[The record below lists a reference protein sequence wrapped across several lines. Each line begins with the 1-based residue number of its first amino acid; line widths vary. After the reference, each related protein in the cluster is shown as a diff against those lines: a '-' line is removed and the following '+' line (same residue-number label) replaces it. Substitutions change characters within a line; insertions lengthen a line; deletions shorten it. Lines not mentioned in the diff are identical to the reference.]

1 MIRINKTNKIEKL
14 FFPDSNRAI
23 KTERSKADD
32 THQWVKYTFDTLSGG
47 YNATYPLPFDF
58 DGHFARTGDSVKLE
72 ATLYNGDG
80 TLVKAVEKTYRA
92 KNVGFDAYS
101 LNYNPHLTAGTTS
114 AYNGVTIPQDNP
126 DNLVPN
132 GHRNVHGNVTVDSL
146 DEKYVQ
152 PKTTATALLVT
163 SLAAQSEGQP
173 GKQGLIHPQ
182 NVKFVLTLPK
192 GPKIDGFKAG
202 NDEDYFRSVE
212 VLSDGS
218 TRYTYMVR
226 NPKFRAPAELVSN
239 MRVFNERANW
249 DIDFTGAPLSSD
261 VHIPIEYYYDAND
274 DSTGGTLIAQ
284 RDETYYFKP
293 ELFKSVGWREAEIDS
308 AGYKVAADCGFG
320 RGDPTYYYM
329 NKHLYCGVKCD
340 LTDTG
345 IGYSIDFKD
354 YNNGSSVSNPDS
366 GGQSSQWKDLNVYL
380 KGDNSEDLY
389 FKSLRVQE
397 VVSNKSDK
405 SIKEKDTRALQKV
418 FKDGKAKL
426 YGIRADGS
434 RKLLK
439 DKVEIADK
447 IEVEDAKR
455 EFVSLKIEF
464 DELVTLDNAFIRV
477 VAYNG
482 FTPAAIKKL
491 DALAESTSVPY
502 QIEAAGL
509 IDGEGMS
516 PFGGD
521 TRTVFVSPL
530 HPQVHTFENDSQ
542 QFVFQQEDSKD
553 LKPITVK
560 VGPRL
565 PDVTYGQ
572 YDVIKNVR
580 TVTILPDGFKLVKNA
595 NTPNG
600 WVKDTGSGLW
610 DWQGVKEPK
619 VQEIQNYH
627 GTGKTAVVIDY
638 GDVGAAHAGAVDLKI
653 VATKYATPGD
663 NDIVTYMSYDDN
675 DIVRPYQF
683 DAKADNLG
691 PFSSKDVLD
700 VDDDG
705 NREEIFEKV
714 VARITYV
721 PPMELVLS
729 NRVKYD
735 GEWGTVAT
743 GELGDSLSYKLN
755 VFNNSIVPAKSLT
768 VLDVLP
774 YKGDHAVAP
783 NDKGEY
789 PARHSSFVAGLTASV
804 ESVNSDD
811 VKEKFTFYYQT
822 SAQGD
827 DLKSVRDSQWVTAD
841 KISDWSEVKSVKAVL
856 RDGQEIASKTSVD
869 ILIPSKIPYDTKLH
883 DDRTKTPDKAVNS
896 SAFSLDGKSY
906 SEANEVVTYFGKY
919 KVNGRF
925 FVDKNKNGVYDRGV
939 DKPLSHRKLTL
950 MAANTDSTDAE
961 GGRSAFS
968 EVKHP
973 NGDRIDLAT
982 NSEGQYES
990 VVYRAGTY
998 RVQAQRNSGETFSTR
1013 SGQGIEANNVDA
1025 TLIKGDR
1032 ALTSVLVLSLQ
1043 EREATRNVA
1052 VQYDPGSV
1060 KVVKTATVEAD
1071 NPDAGR
1077 PLVGV
1082 EFEIRTADG
1091 KPVTDINDKPVSS
1104 VKTDG
1109 KGELVFKDLLLGSYV
1124 VKEVKAPAGYKTDTT
1139 AYPVTITHDNP
1150 NGTVTVGN
1158 SLDRTSVTVA
1168 KAWVDDNNR
1177 DGVRPDKVTIHLL
1190 ANGEKTD
1197 QMLELTAGN
1206 KWTGSFTGLVTHR
1219 NGQAVKYTVSE
1230 DAVAEYE
1237 SKITGDAKAGF
1248 TVTNTHMPA
1257 VTSVKVSKTWVDD
1270 DNRDGIRPDKVTV
1283 RLLAN
1288 GKKTDQMLEL
1298 TAGNKWTGSFD
1309 KLFVNENGQPVK
1321 YTVSEDAVDKY
1332 TAGVTGDAASG
1343 FTVTNTHEPDTVSV
1357 KVTKVWADRDDVHQ
1371 VRPDKVAIHLL
1382 ANGEKTDKTLELN
1395 AGNKWTGSFD
1405 NLFVNEKGQPIEYS
1419 ISEDPVTGYVT
1430 GEIEGNSADGFTVTN
1445 TVIEGSVVFM
1455 KVDENKK
1462 PVAGAVFEVVDKSG
1476 KRVAEATSDSQGQ
1489 VRVDRLG
1496 FGEYRVREVSAPDGY
1511 EKTDW
1516 NKQFTI
1522 DQQGQVVDMG
1532 VVVNKKIL
1540 TTPQPKRLSA
1550 TGVDITMV
1558 VAFVVVLTGL
1568 ALVAFTIKK
1577 TH

>member
-14 FFPDSNRAI
+14 FFPDSNKAI
-23 KTERSKADD
+23 KTERGADD

-47 YNATYPLPFDF
+47 YNVTYPLPFDF

-80 TLVKAVEKTYRA
+80 TPVKAVEKTYRA

-101 LNYNPHLTAGTTS
+101 LNYNPHLTAETTS

-132 GHRNVHGNVTVDSL
+132 GHRNVHGKVTVDSL

-249 DIDFTGAPLSSD
+249 NIDFTGAPLNSD

-284 RDETYYFKP
+284 RDETYYFEP
-293 ELFKSVGWREAEIDS
+293 ELFKGVGWREAEIDS
-308 AGYKVAADCGFG
+308 DGRNVVANCGFG
-320 RGDPTYYYM
+320 RGVPTYYYM
-329 NKHLYCGVKCD
+329 NKHLYHGECD

-345 IGYSIDFKD
+345 IGYRIDFKD
-354 YNNGSSVSNPDS
+354 YNNGSGVSNPDS

-380 KGDNSEDLY
+380 RGQNSEDLY
-389 FKSLRVQE
+389 FKSLHVQG

-405 SIKEKDTRALQKV
+405 SVKEKDTRALQKV
-418 FKDGKAKL
+418 FEDGKAKL

-464 DELVTLDNAFIRV
+464 DELVTLDNASIIV

-516 PFGGD
+516 PFGG
-521 TRTVFVSPL
+521 TNTVFVSPL

-560 VGPRL
+560 VGPHL
-565 PDVTYGQ
+565 LDVTYGQ

-580 TVTILPDGFKLVKNA
+580 TVTVLPDGFKLVKNT

-600 WVKDTGSGLW
+600 WVKDTGRGLW

-653 VATKYATPGD
+653 IATKCATPGD
-663 NDIVTYMSYDDN
+663 NDIVTYMSYEDN
-675 DIVRPYQF
+675 DIVRPYKF
-683 DAKADNLG
+683 NAKADNLG
-691 PFSSKDVLD
+691 PYSSKDVLD

-721 PPMELVLS
+721 PPLELVLN
-729 NRVKYD
+729 NRVKYKD
-735 GEWGTVAT
+735 EWGTVAT
-743 GELGDSLSYKLN
+743 GELGDSISYKLN
-755 VFNNSIVPAKSLT
+755 VFNNSIVPAKSLA

-774 YKGDHAVAP
+774 YKGDHAIAP

-789 PARHSSFVAGLTASV
+789 PARHSSFVTGLTASV
-804 ESVNSDD
+804 ESANDDSVNSM
-811 VKEKFTFYYQT
+811 FTFYYQT

-883 DDRTKTPDKAVNS
+883 DDRSKTPDKAVNS
-896 SAFSLDGKSY
+896 SAFTLDGTNY
-906 SEANEVVTYFGKY
+906 SEANGVEAYFATY

-939 DKPLSHRKLTL
+939 DKPLSHRRLTL
-950 MAANTDSTDAE
+950 MAANTDSTDAD
-961 GGRSAFS
+961 GGGSVFS

-973 NGDRIDLAT
+973 NGDRIDLIT

-1013 SGQGIEANNVDA
+1013 SGRGIEANNVDA
-1025 TLIKGDR
+1025 ALINGDR

-1124 VKEVKAPAGYKTDTT
+1124 VKEVKAPVGYKTDTT

-1168 KAWVDDNNR
+1168 KKWVDDNNR
-1177 DGVRPDKVTIHLL
+1177 DGVRPDKVIVRLL

-1206 KWTGSFTGLVTHR
+1206 KWTGT
-1219 NGQAVKYTVSE
+1219 
-1230 DAVAEYE
+1230 
-1237 SKITGDAKAGF
+1237 
-1248 TVTNTHMPA
+1248 
-1257 VTSVKVSKTWVDD
+1257 
-1270 DNRDGIRPDKVTV
+1270 
-1283 RLLAN
+1283 
-1288 GKKTDQMLEL
+1288 
-1298 TAGNKWTGSFD
+1298 FD

-1321 YTVSEDAVDKY
+1321 YTVSEDAVAKY

-1343 FTVTNTHEPDTVSV
+1343 FTVTNTHTPNTVSV
-1357 KVTKVWADRDDVHQ
+1357 KVTKVWVDRDDVYQ
-1371 VRPDKVAIHLL
+1371 VRPDKVTIHLL
-1382 ANGEKTDKTLELN
+1382 ADGEKTDKTLELN

-1445 TVIEGSVVFM
+1445 TVIEGSLVFM

-1489 VRVDRLG
+1489 VRVDHLG
-1496 FGEYRVREVSAPDGY
+1496 FGEYTVREVSAPDGY

-1522 DQQGQVVDMG
+1522 DQQAQVVDAG
-1532 VVVNKKIL
+1532 VVVNKKIP

-1550 TGVDITMV
+1550 TGVDITTV
-1558 VAFVVVLTGL
+1558 VALVVVLTGL
-1568 ALVAFTIKK
+1568 ALAMLIIKK

>member
-80 TLVKAVEKTYRA
+80 TPVKAVEKTYRA

-101 LNYNPHLTAGTTS
+101 LNYNHHLTAETTS

-249 DIDFTGAPLSSD
+249 NIDFTGAPLNSD

-308 AGYKVAADCGFG
+308 SGYKVAADCGFR
-320 RGDPTYYYM
+320 RGVPTYYYM
-329 NKHLYCGVKCD
+329 NKHLYHGECD

-345 IGYSIDFKD
+345 IGYRIDFKD
-354 YNNGSSVSNPDS
+354 YNNGSGVSNPDS

-380 KGDNSEDLY
+380 RGQNSEDLY
-389 FKSLRVQE
+389 FKSLHVQG

-405 SIKEKDTRALQKV
+405 SVKEKDTRALQKV
-418 FKDGKAKL
+418 FEDGKAKL

-464 DELVTLDNAFIRV
+464 DELVTLDNASIIV

-516 PFGGD
+516 PFGG
-521 TRTVFVSPL
+521 TNTVFVSPL

-560 VGPRL
+560 VGPHL
-565 PDVTYGQ
+565 LDVTYGQ

-580 TVTILPDGFKLVKNA
+580 TVTILPDGFKLVKNT

-600 WVKDTGSGLW
+600 WVKDTGRGLW

-663 NDIVTYMSYDDN
+663 NDIVTYMSYEDN
-675 DIVRPYQF
+675 DIVRPYKF
-683 DAKADNLG
+683 NAKADNLG
-691 PFSSKDVLD
+691 PYSSKDVLD

-714 VARITYV
+714 VARITYI
-721 PPMELVLS
+721 PPMELVLN

-743 GELGDSLSYKLN
+743 GELGDSISYKLN

-774 YKGDHAVAP
+774 YKGDHAIAP

-789 PARHSSFVAGLTASV
+789 PARHSSFVAGLTESV
-804 ESVNSDD
+804 ESANDDSVNSM
-811 VKEKFTFYYQT
+811 FTFYYQT

-856 RDGQEIASKTSVD
+856 RDGQEIASKASVD

-883 DDRTKTPDKAVNS
+883 DDRSKTPDKAVNS
-896 SAFSLDGKSY
+896 SAFTLDGTNY
-906 SEANEVVTYFGKY
+906 SEANGVEAYFATY

-939 DKPLSHRKLTL
+939 DKPLSHRRLTL
-950 MAANTDSTDAE
+950 MAANTDSTDAD
-961 GGRSAFS
+961 GGGSAFS

-973 NGDRIDLAT
+973 NGDRIDLIT

-1025 TLIKGDR
+1025 ALIKGDR

-1052 VQYDPGSV
+1052 VEYDPGSV

-1124 VKEVKAPAGYKTDTT
+1124 VKEVKAPVGYKTDTT

-1168 KAWVDDNNR
+1168 KKWVDDNNR

-1197 QMLELTAGN
+1197 QMLELNAGN

-1219 NGQAVKYTVSE
+1219 NGTPIEYTVSE
-1230 DAVAEYE
+1230 DKVDKYTAEV
-1237 SKITGDAKAGF
+1237 TGDAKTGF
-1248 TVTNTHMPA
+1248 TVTNTH
-1257 VTSVKVSKTWVDD
+1257 T
-1270 DNRDGIRPDKVTV
+1270 
-1283 RLLAN
+1283 
-1288 GKKTDQMLEL
+1288 
-1298 TAGNKWTGSFD
+1298 
-1309 KLFVNENGQPVK
+1309 
-1321 YTVSEDAVDKY
+1321 
-1332 TAGVTGDAASG
+1332 
-1343 FTVTNTHEPDTVSV
+1343 PDTMQV
-1357 KVTKVWADRDDVHQ
+1357 KVTKVWVDRDDVYQ
-1371 VRPDKVAIHLL
+1371 VRPDKVVIHLL

-1395 AGNKWTGSFD
+1395 AGNEWTGSFD
-1405 NLFVNEKGQPIEYS
+1405 NLFVNEEGEPIEYS

-1476 KRVAEATSDSQGQ
+1476 KRVAEATSDSQGM
-1489 VRVDRLG
+1489 VRVDHLG
-1496 FGEYRVREVSAPDGY
+1496 FGEYTVREVSAPDGY
-1511 EKTDW
+1511 EKTDR

-1522 DQQGQVVDMG
+1522 SEQAQVVDMG
-1532 VVVNKKIL
+1532 EVVNKKIP

-1558 VAFVVVLTGL
+1558 VALVVVLTGL

>member
-23 KTERSKADD
+23 KTERKADD

-47 YNATYPLPFDF
+47 YNVTYPLPFDF

-80 TLVKAVEKTYRA
+80 TPVKAVEKTYRA

-101 LNYNPHLTAGTTS
+101 LNYNPHLTAETTS

-132 GHRNVHGNVTVDSL
+132 GHRNVHGKVTVDSL

-152 PKTTATALLVT
+152 PKTTATALLIT

-239 MRVFNERANW
+239 MRVFNERAKWN
-249 DIDFTGAPLSSD
+249 IDFTGAPLSSD

-284 RDETYYFKP
+284 RDETYYFEP
-293 ELFKSVGWREAEIDS
+293 ELFKGVGWREAEIDS
-308 AGYKVAADCGFG
+308 DGRNVVANCGFG
-320 RGDPTYYYM
+320 RGVPTYYYM
-329 NKHLYCGVKCD
+329 NKHLYHGECD

-345 IGYSIDFKD
+345 IGYRIDFKD
-354 YNNGSSVSNPDS
+354 YNNGSGVSNPDS

-380 KGDNSEDLY
+380 RGQNSEDLY
-389 FKSLRVQE
+389 FKSLHVQG

-405 SIKEKDTRALQKV
+405 SVKEKDTRALQKV
-418 FKDGKAKL
+418 FEDGKAKL

-464 DELVTLDNAFIRV
+464 DELVTLDNASIIV

-516 PFGGD
+516 PFGG
-521 TRTVFVSPL
+521 TNTVFVSPL

-560 VGPRL
+560 VGPHL
-565 PDVTYGQ
+565 LDVTYGQ

-580 TVTILPDGFKLVKNA
+580 TVTVLPDGFKLVKNT

-600 WVKDTGSGLW
+600 WVKDTGRGLW

-653 VATKYATPGD
+653 IATKYATPGD
-663 NDIVTYMSYDDN
+663 NDIVTYMSYEDN
-675 DIVRPYQF
+675 DIVRPYKF
-683 DAKADNLG
+683 NAKADNLG
-691 PFSSKDVLD
+691 PYSSKDVLD

-721 PPMELVLS
+721 PPLELVLN
-729 NRVKYD
+729 NRVKYKD
-735 GEWGTVAT
+735 EWGTVAT
-743 GELGDSLSYKLN
+743 GELGDSISYKLN
-755 VFNNSIVPAKSLT
+755 VFNNSIVPAKSLA

-774 YKGDHAVAP
+774 YKGDHAIAP

-804 ESVNSDD
+804 ESANDDSVNSM
-811 VKEKFTFYYQT
+811 FTFYYQT

-883 DDRTKTPDKAVNS
+883 DDRSKTPDKAVNS
-896 SAFSLDGKSY
+896 SAFTLDGTNY
-906 SEANEVVTYFGKY
+906 SEANGVEAYFATY

-939 DKPLSHRKLTL
+939 DKPLSHRRLTL
-950 MAANTDSTDAE
+950 MAANTDSTDAD
-961 GGRSAFS
+961 GGGSVFS

-973 NGDRIDLAT
+973 NGDRIDLIT

-1013 SGQGIEANNVDA
+1013 SGRGIEANNVDA
-1025 TLIKGDR
+1025 ALIKGDR

-1124 VKEVKAPAGYKTDTT
+1124 VKEVKAPVGYKTDTT

-1168 KAWVDDNNR
+1168 KKWVDDNTR
-1177 DGVRPDKVTIHLL
+1177 DGVRPDKVIVRLL

-1206 KWTGSFTGLVTHR
+1206 KWTGT
-1219 NGQAVKYTVSE
+1219 
-1230 DAVAEYE
+1230 
-1237 SKITGDAKAGF
+1237 
-1248 TVTNTHMPA
+1248 
-1257 VTSVKVSKTWVDD
+1257 
-1270 DNRDGIRPDKVTV
+1270 
-1283 RLLAN
+1283 
-1288 GKKTDQMLEL
+1288 
-1298 TAGNKWTGSFD
+1298 FD

-1321 YTVSEDAVDKY
+1321 YTVSEDAVAKY

-1343 FTVTNTHEPDTVSV
+1343 FTVTNTHTPNTVSV
-1357 KVTKVWADRDDVHQ
+1357 KVTKVWVDRDDVYQ
-1371 VRPDKVAIHLL
+1371 VRPDKVTIHLL
-1382 ANGEKTDKTLELN
+1382 ADGEKTDKTLELN

-1405 NLFVNEKGQPIEYS
+1405 TLFVNEKGEPIEYS

-1445 TVIEGSVVFM
+1445 TVIEGSLVFM

-1489 VRVDRLG
+1489 VRVDHLG
-1496 FGEYRVREVSAPDGY
+1496 FGEYTVREVSAPDGY

-1522 DQQGQVVDMG
+1522 DQQAQVVDAG
-1532 VVVNKKIL
+1532 VVVNKKIP

-1550 TGVDITMV
+1550 TGVDITTV
-1558 VAFVVVLTGL
+1558 VALVVVLTGL
-1568 ALVAFTIKK
+1568 ALAMLIIKK

>member
-14 FFPDSNRAI
+14 FFPDSNKAI
-23 KTERSKADD
+23 KTERGADD

-47 YNATYPLPFDF
+47 YNVTYPLPFDF

-80 TLVKAVEKTYRA
+80 TPVKAVEKTYRA

-101 LNYNPHLTAGTTS
+101 LNYNPHLTAETTS

-226 NPKFRAPAELVSN
+226 NPKFQAPAELVSN

-249 DIDFTGAPLSSD
+249 NIDFTGAPLNSD

-293 ELFKSVGWREAEIDS
+293 ELFKGVGWREAEIDS
-308 AGYKVAADCGFG
+308 SGYKVVDNCGFG
-320 RGDPTYYYM
+320 RGVPTYYYM

-380 KGDNSEDLY
+380 RGQNSEDLY

-464 DELVTLDNAFIRV
+464 DELVTLDNASIIV

-560 VGPRL
+560 VGPQL
-565 PDVTYGQ
+565 PEVTYGQ

-580 TVTILPDGFKLVKNA
+580 TVTILPDGFKLVKNT

-653 VATKYATPGD
+653 IATKCATPGD
-663 NDIVTYMSYDDN
+663 NDIVTYMSYEDN
-675 DIVRPYQF
+675 DIVRPYKF
-683 DAKADNLG
+683 NAKADNLG
-691 PFSSKDVLD
+691 PYSSKDVLD

-714 VARITYV
+714 VARITYI
-721 PPMELVLS
+721 PPMELVLN
-729 NRVKYD
+729 NRVKYKD
-735 GEWGTVAT
+735 EWGTVAT

-774 YKGDHAVAP
+774 YKGDHAIAP

-789 PARHSSFVAGLTASV
+789 PARHSSFVTGLTESV
-804 ESVNSDD
+804 ESANDDSVNSM
-811 VKEKFTFYYQT
+811 FTFYYQT

-856 RDGQEIASKTSVD
+856 RDGQEIASKASVD
-869 ILIPSKIPYDTKLH
+869 ILIPSKIPYDTKLR
-883 DDRTKTPDKAVNS
+883 DDRSKTPDKAVNS
-896 SAFSLDGKSY
+896 SAFTLDGTNY
-906 SEANEVVTYFGKY
+906 SEANGVEAYFATY

-939 DKPLSHRKLTL
+939 DKPLSHRRLTL

-973 NGDRIDLAT
+973 NGDRIDLIT

-1025 TLIKGDR
+1025 ALIKGDR

-1052 VQYDPGSV
+1052 VEYDPGSV

-1104 VKTDG
+1104 VKTDD
-1109 KGELVFKDLLLGSYV
+1109 KGELVFQDLLLGSYV
-1124 VKEVKAPAGYKTDTT
+1124 VKEVKAPVGYKTDTT

-1168 KAWVDDNNR
+1168 KKWVDDNNR

-1197 QMLELTAGN
+1197 QMLELNAGN

-1219 NGQAVKYTVSE
+1219 NGTPIEYTVFEDKVDKYT
-1230 DAVAEYE
+1230 AEV
-1237 SKITGDAKAGF
+1237 TGDAKTGF
-1248 TVTNTHMPA
+1248 TVTNTHTP
-1257 VTSVKVSKTWVDD
+1257 
-1270 DNRDGIRPDKVTV
+1270 N
-1283 RLLAN
+1283 
-1288 GKKTDQMLEL
+1288 
-1298 TAGNKWTGSFD
+1298 
-1309 KLFVNENGQPVK
+1309 
-1321 YTVSEDAVDKY
+1321 
-1332 TAGVTGDAASG
+1332 
-1343 FTVTNTHEPDTVSV
+1343 TVSV
-1357 KVTKVWADRDDVHQ
+1357 KVTKTWVDRDDVHQ
-1371 VRPDKVAIHLL
+1371 VRPDKVTIHLL
-1382 ANGEKTDKTLELN
+1382 ADGEKTDKTLELN

-1419 ISEDPVTGYVT
+1419 ISEDPVAGYVT

-1476 KRVAEATSDSQGQ
+1476 KRVAEATSDSQGM
-1489 VRVDRLG
+1489 VRVDHLG
-1496 FGEYRVREVSAPDGY
+1496 FGEYTVREVSAPDGY

-1532 VVVNKKIL
+1532 EVVNKKIP

-1550 TGVDITMV
+1550 TGVDITTV
-1558 VAFVVVLTGL
+1558 VALGVVLTGL
-1568 ALVAFTIKK
+1568 ALVALIIKK

>member
-23 KTERSKADD
+23 KTERKADD

-47 YNATYPLPFDF
+47 YNVTYPLPFDF

-80 TLVKAVEKTYRA
+80 TPVKAVEKTYRA

-101 LNYNPHLTAGTTS
+101 LNYNPHLTAETTS

-132 GHRNVHGNVTVDSL
+132 GHRNVHGKVTVDSL

-152 PKTTATALLVT
+152 PKTTATALLIT

-249 DIDFTGAPLSSD
+249 NIDFTGAPLSSD

-284 RDETYYFKP
+284 RDETYYFEP
-293 ELFKSVGWREAEIDS
+293 ELFKGVGWREAEIDS
-308 AGYKVAADCGFG
+308 DGRNVVANCGFG
-320 RGDPTYYYM
+320 RGVPTYYYM
-329 NKHLYCGVKCD
+329 NKHLYHGECD

-345 IGYSIDFKD
+345 IGYRIDFKD
-354 YNNGSSVSNPDS
+354 YNNGSGVSNPDS

-380 KGDNSEDLY
+380 RGQNSEDLY
-389 FKSLRVQE
+389 FKSLHVQG

-405 SIKEKDTRALQKV
+405 SVKEKDTRALQKV
-418 FKDGKAKL
+418 FEDGKAKL

-464 DELVTLDNAFIRV
+464 DELVTLDNASIIV

-516 PFGGD
+516 PFGG
-521 TRTVFVSPL
+521 TNTVFVSPL

-560 VGPRL
+560 VGPHL
-565 PDVTYGQ
+565 LDVTYGQ

-580 TVTILPDGFKLVKNA
+580 TVTVLPDGFKLVKNT

-600 WVKDTGSGLW
+600 WVKDTGRGLW

-653 VATKYATPGD
+653 IATKYATPGD
-663 NDIVTYMSYDDN
+663 NDIVTYMSYEDN
-675 DIVRPYQF
+675 DIVRPYKF
-683 DAKADNLG
+683 NAKADNLG
-691 PFSSKDVLD
+691 PYSSKDVLD

-721 PPMELVLS
+721 PPLELVLN
-729 NRVKYD
+729 NRVKYKD
-735 GEWGTVAT
+735 EWGTVAT
-743 GELGDSLSYKLN
+743 GELGDSISYKLN
-755 VFNNSIVPAKSLT
+755 VFNNSIVPAKSLA

-774 YKGDHAVAP
+774 YKGDHAIAP

-804 ESVNSDD
+804 ESANDDSVNSM
-811 VKEKFTFYYQT
+811 FTFYYQT

-883 DDRTKTPDKAVNS
+883 DDRSKTPDKAVNS
-896 SAFSLDGKSY
+896 SAFTLDGTNY
-906 SEANEVVTYFGKY
+906 SEANGVEAYFATY

-939 DKPLSHRKLTL
+939 DKPLSHRRLTL
-950 MAANTDSTDAE
+950 MAANTDSTDAD
-961 GGRSAFS
+961 GGGSVFS

-973 NGDRIDLAT
+973 NGDRIDLIT

-1013 SGQGIEANNVDA
+1013 SGRGIEANNVDA
-1025 TLIKGDR
+1025 ALIKGDR

-1124 VKEVKAPAGYKTDTT
+1124 VKEVKAPVGYKTDTT

-1168 KAWVDDNNR
+1168 KKWVDDNNR
-1177 DGVRPDKVTIHLL
+1177 DGVRPDKVIVRLL

-1206 KWTGSFTGLVTHR
+1206 KWTGT
-1219 NGQAVKYTVSE
+1219 
-1230 DAVAEYE
+1230 
-1237 SKITGDAKAGF
+1237 
-1248 TVTNTHMPA
+1248 
-1257 VTSVKVSKTWVDD
+1257 
-1270 DNRDGIRPDKVTV
+1270 
-1283 RLLAN
+1283 
-1288 GKKTDQMLEL
+1288 
-1298 TAGNKWTGSFD
+1298 FD

-1321 YTVSEDAVDKY
+1321 YTVSEDAVAKY

-1343 FTVTNTHEPDTVSV
+1343 FTVTNTHTPNTVSV
-1357 KVTKVWADRDDVHQ
+1357 KVTKVWVDRDDVYQ
-1371 VRPDKVAIHLL
+1371 VRPDKVTIHLL
-1382 ANGEKTDKTLELN
+1382 ADGEKTDKTLELN

-1405 NLFVNEKGQPIEYS
+1405 NLFVNEKGEPIEYS

-1445 TVIEGSVVFM
+1445 TVIEGSLVFM

-1489 VRVDRLG
+1489 VRVDHLG
-1496 FGEYRVREVSAPDGY
+1496 FGEYTVREVSAPDGY

-1522 DQQGQVVDMG
+1522 DQQAQVVDAG
-1532 VVVNKKIL
+1532 VVVNKKIP

-1550 TGVDITMV
+1550 TGVDITTV
-1558 VAFVVVLTGL
+1558 VALVVVLTGL
-1568 ALVAFTIKK
+1568 ALAMLIIKK

>member
-23 KTERSKADD
+23 KTERKADD

-47 YNATYPLPFDF
+47 YNVTYPLPFDF

-80 TLVKAVEKTYRA
+80 TPVKAVEKTYRA

-101 LNYNPHLTAGTTS
+101 LNYNPHLTAETTS

-132 GHRNVHGNVTVDSL
+132 GHRNVHGKVTVDSL

-152 PKTTATALLVT
+152 PKTTATALLIT

-239 MRVFNERANW
+239 MRVFNERAKWN
-249 DIDFTGAPLSSD
+249 IDFTGAPLSSD

-284 RDETYYFKP
+284 RDETYYFEP
-293 ELFKSVGWREAEIDS
+293 ELFKGVGWREAEIDS
-308 AGYKVAADCGFG
+308 DGRNVVANCGFG
-320 RGDPTYYYM
+320 RGVPTYYYM
-329 NKHLYCGVKCD
+329 NKHLYHGECD

-345 IGYSIDFKD
+345 IGYRIDFKD
-354 YNNGSSVSNPDS
+354 YNNGSGVSNPDS

-380 KGDNSEDLY
+380 RGQNSEDLY
-389 FKSLRVQE
+389 FKSLHVQG

-405 SIKEKDTRALQKV
+405 SVKEKDTRALQKV
-418 FKDGKAKL
+418 FEDGKAKL

-464 DELVTLDNAFIRV
+464 DELVTLDNASIIV

-516 PFGGD
+516 PFGG
-521 TRTVFVSPL
+521 TNTVFVSPL

-560 VGPRL
+560 VGPHL
-565 PDVTYGQ
+565 LDVTYGQ

-580 TVTILPDGFKLVKNA
+580 TVTVLPDGFKLVKNT

-600 WVKDTGSGLW
+600 WVKDTGRGLW

-653 VATKYATPGD
+653 IATKYATPGD
-663 NDIVTYMSYDDN
+663 NDIVTYMSYEDN
-675 DIVRPYQF
+675 DIVRPYKF
-683 DAKADNLG
+683 NAKADNLG
-691 PFSSKDVLD
+691 PYSSKDVLD

-721 PPMELVLS
+721 PPLELVLN
-729 NRVKYD
+729 NRVKYKD
-735 GEWGTVAT
+735 EWGTVAT
-743 GELGDSLSYKLN
+743 GELGDSISYKLN
-755 VFNNSIVPAKSLT
+755 VFNNSIVPAKSLA

-774 YKGDHAVAP
+774 YKGDHAIAP

-804 ESVNSDD
+804 ESANDDSVNSM
-811 VKEKFTFYYQT
+811 FTFYYQT

-883 DDRTKTPDKAVNS
+883 DDRSKTPDKAVNS
-896 SAFSLDGKSY
+896 SAFTLDGTNY
-906 SEANEVVTYFGKY
+906 SEANGVEAYFATY

-939 DKPLSHRKLTL
+939 DKPLSHRRLTL
-950 MAANTDSTDAE
+950 MAANTDSTDAD
-961 GGRSAFS
+961 GGGSVFS

-973 NGDRIDLAT
+973 NGDRIDLIT

-1013 SGQGIEANNVDA
+1013 SGRGIEANNVDA
-1025 TLIKGDR
+1025 ALIKGDR

-1124 VKEVKAPAGYKTDTT
+1124 VKEVKAPVGYKTDTT

-1168 KAWVDDNNR
+1168 KKWVDDNNR
-1177 DGVRPDKVTIHLL
+1177 DGVRPDKVIVRLL

-1206 KWTGSFTGLVTHR
+1206 KWTGT
-1219 NGQAVKYTVSE
+1219 
-1230 DAVAEYE
+1230 
-1237 SKITGDAKAGF
+1237 
-1248 TVTNTHMPA
+1248 
-1257 VTSVKVSKTWVDD
+1257 
-1270 DNRDGIRPDKVTV
+1270 
-1283 RLLAN
+1283 
-1288 GKKTDQMLEL
+1288 
-1298 TAGNKWTGSFD
+1298 FD

-1321 YTVSEDAVDKY
+1321 YTVSEDAVAKY

-1343 FTVTNTHEPDTVSV
+1343 FTVTNTHTPNTVSV
-1357 KVTKVWADRDDVHQ
+1357 KVTKVWVDRDDVYQ
-1371 VRPDKVAIHLL
+1371 VRPDKVTIHLL
-1382 ANGEKTDKTLELN
+1382 ADGEKTDKTLELN

-1405 NLFVNEKGQPIEYS
+1405 NLFVNEKGEPIEYS

-1445 TVIEGSVVFM
+1445 TVIEGSLVFM

-1489 VRVDRLG
+1489 VRVDHLG
-1496 FGEYRVREVSAPDGY
+1496 FGEYTVREVSAPDGY

-1522 DQQGQVVDMG
+1522 DQQAQVVDAG
-1532 VVVNKKIL
+1532 VVVNKKIP

-1550 TGVDITMV
+1550 TGVDITTV
-1558 VAFVVVLTGL
+1558 VALVVVLTGL
-1568 ALVAFTIKK
+1568 ALAMLIIKK